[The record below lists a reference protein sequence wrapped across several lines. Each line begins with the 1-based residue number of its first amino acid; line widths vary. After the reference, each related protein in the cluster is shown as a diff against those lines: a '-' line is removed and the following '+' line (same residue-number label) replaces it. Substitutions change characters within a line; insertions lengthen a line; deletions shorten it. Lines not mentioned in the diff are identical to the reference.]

1 MRICMAYD
9 IIIPSIPVI
18 AGYLLTYCMYNM
30 NLIKRRFHVNLWNL
44 ILFLSFLISGLAGFI
59 LLILLDLGVSVQLNA
74 QLLYWHAEFGVTLV
88 VVTIFHLKNYWK
100 SFRSIIFKNKRRV
113 ET

>member
-1 MRICMAYD
+1 MMISMAYD

-18 AGYLLTYCMYNM
+18 AGYLLTYCLYKM
-30 NLIKRRFHVNLWNL
+30 NLIKKRYHVNLWNM

-59 LLILLDLGVSVQLNA
+59 LLILLDIGVSLQLNA

-88 VVTIFHLKNYWK
+88 VVTIFHLKNYW
-100 SFRSIIFKNKRRV
+100 RSSRSMIFKTKRRV